1 MDKIF
6 ETPVR
11 TLVEHYGLMPKRNF
25 GQNFIFDLNVT
36 DRIVRYVPSH
46 SKIILEVGPGP
57 GSLTRSLLKGP
68 FDKVIAIEKDERF
81 RPLLQAM
88 QGESNGRLDVIFGDA
103 LNIQLSTLSADP
115 IAIVANLPYN
125 VATPLLIK
133 WIVQINHVSSMTLM
147 FQKEVAERITA
158 VPRTKDYGRLS
169 IMSQWSCQTDI
180 LFDVSPQVFFP
191 PPKVT
196 SSIVQLIPKKPLDL
210 TLFPYLEKVTQ
221 AAFSCR
227 RKMLRKN
234 VADMFTMGDL
244 LNLGIKDNQRA
255 EELSV
260 DHFIRLAHILKE
272 RN

>member
-1 MDKIF
+1 
-6 ETPVR
+6 
-11 TLVEHYGLMPKRNF
+11 MPKKNF

-36 DRIVRYVPSH
+36 DRIVRHVPSNC
-46 SKIILEVGPGP
+46 KVVVEVGPGP

-81 RPLLQAM
+81 RPILQAM
-88 QGESNGRLDVIFGDA
+88 QSESKSRLEVIFGDA
-103 LNIQLSTLSADP
+103 LDIQISTLSADP
-115 IAIVANLPYN
+115 VAIVANLPYN
-125 VATPLLIK
+125 IATPLLIN
-133 WIVQINHVSSMTLM
+133 WIFQLNRVSSMTLM
-147 FQKEVAERITA
+147 FQREVAERIIA

-196 SSIVQLIPKKPLDL
+196 SSIVQLIPKRPLDL

-221 AAFSCR
+221 IAFSCR
-227 RKMLRKN
+227 RKMLKKN
-234 VADMFTMGDL
+234 VADMFTIDNL
-244 LNLGIKDNQRA
+244 LSLGIKDNQRA

-272 RN
+272 RNR